1 MIGSVPNIPSAAGQ
15 LAPAGDRPQERAF
28 RSLVRTIGLL
38 DRAMHPHFAAFGISG
53 SQWAALRVLYR
64 AEGEGEPGLRVTDL
78 SERLLIRPPSVTG
91 VLDRLERAGLV
102 SRGAEADDLRAR
114 PVSLTAKGRRLVE
127 QVMAVHG
134 DHIERVLGGLN
145 TEDCVELNRLV
156 DRLSEHLEGLL
167 LQAPAHTGGTRE

>member
-1 MIGSVPNIPSAAGQ
+1 MIGSVPNITSAAGQ
-15 LAPAGDRPQERAF
+15 LALTSDRPQERAF

-38 DRAMHPHFAAFGISG
+38 DRAMQPHFAAFGISG
-53 SQWAALRVLYR
+53 SQWAALRALYR
-64 AEGEGEPGLRVTDL
+64 AEAEAEPGLRVTEL

-102 SRGAEADDLRAR
+102 TRGAEADDLRAKCVR
-114 PVSLTAKGRRLVE
+114 LTPKGRRLVE
-127 QVMAVHG
+127 QVMTVHG

-145 TEDCVELNRLV
+145 AEDCVELNRLV

-167 LQAPAHTGGTRE
+167 QSPAHIGGTGE